1 MATTS
6 RFSFI
11 QLLTVKRLLYPLLS
25 HPRFAHTMKYI
36 VYGSLVINMGLYMR
50 DDYLAM
56 LSALPPDASWLD
68 ILIQFTTS
76 VDMVAWIGLV
86 FLFELETYAVPD
98 EKWTKRLAE
107 IIRGLRLV
115 CYVMIGYAAY
125 GYTAETLEN
134 YNVTRIDGL
143 TDLCAIADQG
153 TALQV
158 ASIEYIEITSAN
170 CAELSSADTFYRIG
184 TDVSVIDGPTLEH
197 IQWLGWIDVDNAFV
211 WLLVVFLI
219 EIEVFLQS
227 KDRFFSRALHIVRP
241 LKTLGYLALI
251 ANMFIWLFTG
261 YALYAWDAFLWL
273 FGFWAIELNLAEWEV
288 DRLEELA
295 AT

>member
-1 MATTS
+1 
-6 RFSFI
+6 
-11 QLLTVKRLLYPLLS
+11 
-25 HPRFAHTMKYI
+25 
-36 VYGSLVINMGLYMR
+36 MGFYMR

-56 LSALPPDASWLD
+56 MSALPADASWLD

-76 VDMVAWIGLV
+76 VDTVAWIGLV

-98 EKWTKRLAE
+98 EKWTVKLE
-107 IIRGLRLV
+107 DIIRGLRLI
-115 CYVMIGYAAY
+115 CYVMIAYAAY

-134 YNVTRIDGL
+134 YNVTRIEGL
-143 TDLCAIADQG
+143 IDLCDVADQG
-153 TALQV
+153 VSLQV
-158 ASIEYIEITSAN
+158 ASIDYVEITGAN
-170 CAELSSADTFYRIG
+170 CAGFSEADTFYRID
-184 TDVSVIDGPTLEH
+184 TDVSVIDEPTLRH
-197 IQWLGWIDVDNAFV
+197 VQWLGWIDVDNAYV
-211 WLLVVFLI
+211 WLIVVFLI
-219 EIEVFLQS
+219 EIEVWLQS

-288 DRLEELA
+288 DRLEKLA
-295 AT
+295 HT